1 MNCFVLTNRQR
12 SAKTKEKNL
21 QSFLDVAK
29 TKYVE
34 SSYEVEGPNYW
45 LVMTLLLWS
54 KENWNQNKIKLLERL
69 LILTQVNCLLYCYI
83 ILCYIIMAY
92 YLWYWPKYLRK
103 NNNNDDISHLR
114 TVAFCLLCWKTIQNL
129 ILSTFFWYM
138 TSYIFSK

>member
-92 YLWYWPKYLRK
+92 
-103 NNNNDDISHLR
+103 DIDLNTCEKIIIMTTCHIY
-114 TVAFCLLCWKTIQNL
+114 VLLLFACFAGK
-129 ILSTFFWYM
+129 LSK
-138 TSYIFSK
+138 I

>member
-1 MNCFVLTNRQR
+1 MNCFVLHHCIRLYYSQR

-54 KENWNQNKIKLLERL
+54 KENWNQNKIKMLERL
-69 LILTQVNCLLYCYI
+69 LILTQVNDILYYNTMLYYNKCRVKNLEIDYNINISNLL
-83 ILCYIIMAY
+83 MFFASFAG
-92 YLWYWPKYLRK
+92 K
-103 NNNNDDISHLR
+103 
-114 TVAFCLLCWKTIQNL
+114 
-129 ILSTFFWYM
+129 LSK
-138 TSYIFSK
+138 I